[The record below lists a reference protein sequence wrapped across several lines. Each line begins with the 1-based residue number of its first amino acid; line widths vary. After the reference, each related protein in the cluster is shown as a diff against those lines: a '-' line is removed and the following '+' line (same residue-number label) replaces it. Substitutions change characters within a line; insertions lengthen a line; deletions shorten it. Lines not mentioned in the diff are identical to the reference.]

1 MFEITI
7 SLYWKRIILKAQDK
21 IFCNEHFKSTLAV
34 SVDIF
39 AKIRACFWCTWWFNK
54 TQIILKKCLKGWKG
68 RRKIV
73 PVVLS
78 EYSNRFLTLG
88 FTDKAVEF

>member
-39 AKIRACFWCTWWFNK
+39 AKIRACFWYTWWFNK
-54 TQIILKKCLKGWKG
+54 TQIIFKKIFEG
-68 RRKIV
+68 
-73 PVVLS
+73 
-78 EYSNRFLTLG
+78 
-88 FTDKAVEF
+88 VEGKKKNCSCSIKWIQQQVFDPGVHW